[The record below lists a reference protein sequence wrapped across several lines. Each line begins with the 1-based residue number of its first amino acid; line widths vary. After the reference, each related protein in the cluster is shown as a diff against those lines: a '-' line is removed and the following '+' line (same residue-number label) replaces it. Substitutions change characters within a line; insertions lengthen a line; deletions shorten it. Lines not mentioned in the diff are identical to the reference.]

1 MRLGVRVAGSLPGT
15 PALPAGG
22 DFVVVPMSAVR
33 GIAGLGVNVMLLAG
47 PATDTSALYRVVDAN
62 AQAASVTVRSAVLS
76 GLAGAPLQ
84 RSTFA
89 MLTLAAVAAALLGLV
104 AMLAQLALGAA
115 DRELTLARLAA
126 MGLGTGQRTRLVLLE
141 VLPAVFATAVA
152 AVGSILA
159 LPSAV
164 GPAIDLSV
172 FTQSGMSVPIV
183 PDIAALVLPLLGLMA
198 VAAIALTVEIQAG
211 PGRRGVTASMRAPSA
226 GYETLAGRGE
236 SR

>member
-1 MRLGVRVAGSLPGT
+1 
-15 PALPAGG
+15 
-22 DFVVVPMSAVR
+22 
-33 GIAGLGVNVMLLAG
+33 
-47 PATDTSALYRVVDAN
+47 
-62 AQAASVTVRSAVLS
+62 
-76 GLAGAPLQ
+76 
-84 RSTFA
+84 
-89 MLTLAAVAAALLGLV
+89 
-104 AMLAQLALGAA
+104 
-115 DRELTLARLAA
+115 

-152 AVGSILA
+152 AVGSVLA